1 MEIIDL
7 YLFNNKKELIDI
19 ISDGSL
25 IDNTQE
31 QHLNGLITH
40 TVSGVYTDSVEDAD
54 YFGLH
59 DIDDNGVFWR
69 YRIDTKNK
77 RDGKFTLDGTYELFD
92 DLKGKKIIT
101 DLRPYNYTAV
111 RALTALLEDTGWQVG
126 NVSSSKVGSS
136 NWYYINTLSA
146 FWDFLENWGV
156 EFKPRMV
163 SSQGKVIG
171 RYIDIAD
178 RISDD
183 YGKWYEYGSDLLTVE
198 AETDLTNIAT
208 AYYGR
213 GKGEEV
219 SSAEDNESGQAG
231 YGRKITFADI
241 VWSKANGK
249 PVNKPLG
256 QEFVELP
263 ELTELYGFEDGTPR
277 YDVVEFS
284 DIDDK
289 EELLQATYD
298 YAIENARP
306 KVQFKSTVNETDIA
320 ELGEVVTIIRDD
332 LNIRYKT
339 RIFKIKRSFFN
350 NKIKD
355 FEFGDELI
363 ISQAKSTK
371 QAQKAVQKQID
382 EANTFWLTALREA
395 ITDSFWN
402 EDGYNYDL
410 RVDNEY
416 GLPSGYYSFDRPI
429 DQNPTK
435 AIYMGAGKLL
445 IANSKDPNGEWIWET
460 ALDGDGIMADK
471 IVGYNSE
478 FVLSNW
484 NMNDSN
490 VYIDGD
496 GVKTTG
502 ANGDIGIM
510 NNRGE
515 FRSQSASDSNLYAL
529 MGGGRFQAWGDR
541 GSAFQLGAD
550 LKNNTVYDFD
560 GGLGISYN
568 NIFSIG
574 RYDDWSANSSL
585 DGRGGSLIPYLSI
598 MYDGNFNAQNDR
610 GQGEPNGYI
619 RIHKPVTIEK
629 SIYMGG
635 NNITQPYEI
644 SFYHGGRIYA
654 LSSTSDLRIQS
665 ANNISLR
672 TGGDVEKMRIDSS
685 RVYFYQDINMQ
696 GNGILE
702 QSDERLKGNFVDATT
717 RDSLGKFK
725 RLNFT
730 YFEWL
735 NESKKRPQGTQFG
748 VKAQEVMEIAPEWV
762 KLDADGYYTINVSKM
777 QMESF
782 KAIQQLENKNEKLQ
796 NEVAELTNEL
806 SELKELLKEKGV
818 I

>member
-19 ISDGSL
+19 ISDSYL
-25 IDNTQE
+25 IDNEQE

-59 DIDDNGVFWR
+59 DVDDNGVFWR
-69 YRIDTKNK
+69 YKVDTKNK

-111 RALTALLEDTGWQVG
+111 RALTELLNGTGWRVG
-126 NVSSSKVGSS
+126 NVSTSKIGYS

-146 FWDFLENWGV
+146 FWDYLENWGV

-163 SSQGKVIG
+163 FSQGKVVG

-219 SSAEDNESGQAG
+219 SSSEDNASGQAG
-231 YGRKITFADI
+231 YGRKINFADI
-241 VWSKANGK
+241 AWSKADGD
-249 PVNKPLG
+249 PVDKPLG

-263 ELTELYGFEDGTPR
+263 ELTGLYGFEDGTPR

-284 DIDDK
+284 DIENK
-289 EELLQATYD
+289 EELLQSTYD

-371 QAQKAVQKQID
+371 QAQKATQKQID
-382 EANTFWLTALREA
+382 EASTFWLVALREA

-445 IANSKDPNGEWIWET
+445 IANTKDPNGEWIWET

-515 FRSQSASDSNLYAL
+515 FRSETASDSNLYAL

-550 LKNNTVYDFD
+550 LKNNAAYDFD
-560 GGLGISYN
+560 GGIGVSYN
-568 NIFSIG
+568 NNFSIG
-574 RYDDWSANSSL
+574 RYDDWSANVTT
-585 DGRGGSLIPYLSI
+585 DGRGGDLIPYFSI
-598 MYDGNFNAQNDR
+598 MYDDNFNAQNDR

-619 RIHKPVTIEK
+619 RIHKPITMEQ
-629 SIYMGG
+629 SIYMAG
-635 NNITQPYEI
+635 NNISQPYEI
-644 SFYHGGRIYA
+644 NFQHGGRIYA
-654 LSSTSDLRIQS
+654 LSSTSHMRIQS
-665 ANNISLR
+665 ANHISLR
-672 TGGDVEKMRIDSS
+672 SGGDIEKMRIDSS

-702 QSDERLKGNFVDATT
+702 QSDERLKGNFVDAGT

-735 NESKKRPQGTQFG
+735 NESKKRPKGTQFG

-762 KLDADGYYTINVSKM
+762 ELDPDGYYTINISKM
-777 QMESF
+777 QMDSF
-782 KAIQQLENKNEKLQ
+782 KAIQQLENKNDKLK
-796 NEVAELTNEL
+796 NEVSELNNEL

>member
-40 TVSGVYTDSVEDAD
+40 TVSGVYADSVEDAD

-59 DIDDNGVFWR
+59 DVDDNGVFWR
-69 YRIDTKNK
+69 YKIDTKNK
-77 RDGKFTLDGTYELFD
+77 REGKFTLDGTYELFD

-101 DLRPYNYTAV
+101 DLRPRNYAAI
-111 RALTALLEDTGWQVG
+111 RALTVLLEDTGWQVG
-126 NVSSSKVGSS
+126 NVSTSKVGSS

-163 SSQGKVIG
+163 FSQGKVIG

-178 RISDD
+178 KISDD

-219 SSAEDNESGQAG
+219 SSAEDNTSGQAG
-231 YGRKITFADI
+231 YGRKINFADI

-249 PVNKPLG
+249 PVDKPLG
-256 QEFVELP
+256 QEYVELP

-277 YDVVEFS
+277 FDIVEFS
-284 DIDDK
+284 DIEDK
-289 EELLQATYD
+289 AELLQATYD
-298 YAIENARP
+298 YALENARP

-320 ELGEVVTIIRDD
+320 ELGEIVTIIRDD

-363 ISQAKSTK
+363 ISQAKRTN
-371 QAQKAVQKQID
+371 QAQKETQKKID
-382 EANTFWLTALREA
+382 EANIFWLTALREA
-395 ITDSFWN
+395 ITDTFWN

-410 RVDNEY
+410 RSENEY
-416 GLPSGYYSFDRPI
+416 GLPGGYYSFDRPI

-445 IANSKDPNGEWIWET
+445 IANTKDPNGEWIWET
-460 ALDGDGIMADK
+460 ALDGDGVMADR

-478 FVLSNW
+478 FVKSSW
-484 NMNDSN
+484 NEAT
-490 VYIDGD
+490 GG
-496 GVKTTG
+496 GVTITG
-502 ANGDIGIM
+502 AGVRSVNKSGSRVTMENGVISVRNHADVNLGFFGGHLLNPDATGTMTMTASLGTEMAFLSATSADGETYQRAMSIMSGGAEIDMFTTLDMNKNNLTDVTDIGFTGGHIKGSIVDSARYMTIDAGTGTSFDIAGVTRMSITSVVNIM
-510 NNRGE
+510 SGIDMRGNDI
-515 FRSQSASDSNLYAL
+515 ANVGKLTYNSDQRLKTNIKDTDIRAL
-529 MGGGRFQAWGDR
+529 DAIRNW
-541 GSAFQLGAD
+541 QL
-550 LKNNTVYDFD
+550 VSYDWLES
-560 GGLGISYN
+560 GEHVEIGLI
-568 NIFSIG
+568 
-574 RYDDWSANSSL
+574 
-585 DGRGGSLIPYLSI
+585 
-598 MYDGNFNAQNDR
+598 AQNS
-610 GQGEPNGYI
+610 P
-619 RIHKPVTIEK
+619 
-629 SIYMGG
+629 
-635 NNITQPYEI
+635 EI
-644 SFYHGGRIYA
+644 MTYNDE
-654 LSSTSDLRIQS
+654 SD
-665 ANNISLR
+665 
-672 TGGDVEKMRIDSS
+672 TYGIDAGK
-685 RVYFYQDINMQ
+685 QAMINT
-696 GNGILE
+696 L
-702 QSDERLKGNFVDATT
+702 
-717 RDSLGKFK
+717 
-725 RLNFT
+725 
-730 YFEWL
+730 
-735 NESKKRPQGTQFG
+735 
-748 VKAQEVMEIAPEWV
+748 
-762 KLDADGYYTINVSKM
+762 
-777 QMESF
+777 
-782 KAIQQLENKNEKLQ
+782 AIQQLDSKTSDEITRLKSQ
-796 NEVAELTNEL
+796 NAELKNGL

>member
-25 IDNTQE
+25 IDNEQE

-40 TVSGVYTDSVEDAD
+40 TVSGVYRDSVEDAD

-59 DIDDNGVFWR
+59 DVDDNGVFWR
-69 YRIDTKNK
+69 YKIDTKNK
-77 RDGKFTLDGTYELFD
+77 RDGKFTIDGTYELFD

-111 RALTALLEDTGWQVG
+111 RALTALLDGTGWEVG
-126 NVSSSKVGSS
+126 NVSTSKIGYS

-163 SSQGKVIG
+163 FSQGKVVG

-178 RISDD
+178 KISDD

-219 SSAEDNESGQAG
+219 SSAEDNASGQAG
-231 YGRKITFADI
+231 YGRKINFADI
-241 VWSKANGK
+241 VWSKANGD
-249 PVNKPLG
+249 PVDKPLG

-277 YDVVEFS
+277 YDVVEFD
-284 DIDDK
+284 DIEDK
-289 EELLQATYD
+289 AELLQATYD
-298 YAIENARP
+298 YALENARP

-320 ELGEVVTIIRDD
+320 ELGETVTIIRDD

-371 QAQKAVQKQID
+371 QAQKAMQKQID
-382 EANTFWLTALREA
+382 EASTFWLVALREA

-445 IANSKDPNGEWIWET
+445 IANSKDPNAEWVWET

-502 ANGDIGIM
+502 ANGDVGIM

-515 FRSQSASDSNLYAL
+515 FRSQPASNSNLYAL

-550 LKNNTVYDFD
+550 LKNNTDYDFD
-560 GGLGISYN
+560 GGIGISYN

-574 RYDDWSANSSL
+574 RYDDWSGSSST

-598 MYDGNFNAQNDR
+598 LYDGNFDAQNDQ
-610 GQGEPNGYI
+610 GQGDPNGYI
-619 RIHKPVTIEK
+619 RIHKPVTSEQ

-644 SFYHGGRIYA
+644 NFYHGGRIYA
-654 LSSTSDLRIQS
+654 LSSNSDMRIQS
-665 ANNISLR
+665 ANSLSFR

-735 NESKKRPQGTQFG
+735 NDNKKRPQGTQFG

-762 KLDADGYYTINVSKM
+762 KLDPDGYYTINMSKM

-782 KAIQQLENKNEKLQ
+782 KAIQQLENKNENLK
-796 NEVAELTNEL
+796 NEVAELKNEL

>member
-7 YLFNNKKELIDI
+7 YLFNSKKELIDI

-25 IDNTQE
+25 IDNEQE

-54 YFGLH
+54 YFGLQ
-59 DIDDNGVFWR
+59 DVDDNGVFWR
-69 YRIDTKNK
+69 YKIDTKNK
-77 RDGKFTLDGTYELFD
+77 REGKFTLDGTYELFD

-111 RALTALLEDTGWQVG
+111 RALTALLSGTGWEVG
-126 NVSSSKVGSS
+126 NASTDKVGSS

-163 SSQGKVIG
+163 FSQGKVIG

-178 RISDD
+178 KISDD

-219 SSAEDNESGQAG
+219 SSAEDNASGQAG

-241 VWSKANGK
+241 VWSTGNGN
-249 PVNKPLG
+249 PVDKPLG
-256 QEFVELP
+256 QEFVVLP
-263 ELTELYGFEDGTPR
+263 ELTELYGFDDGTPR
-277 YDVVEFS
+277 YDVVEFG
-284 DIDDK
+284 DIEDK
-289 EELLQATYD
+289 AELLQATYD

-320 ELGEVVTIIRDD
+320 ELGETVTIIRDD

-363 ISQAKSTK
+363 ISQAKSAK
-371 QAQKAVQKQID
+371 QAQKATQKQID
-382 EANTFWLTALREA
+382 EASTFWLVALREA

-445 IANSKDPNGEWIWET
+445 IANSKDPNGEWVWET
-460 ALDGDGIMADK
+460 ALDGDGVMAEK

-478 FVLSNW
+478 FVQSSWNAVNAFTQIDASGIKMLGSGTWRRTFLSPTGFRLFNGV
-484 NMNDSN
+484 DGSN
-490 VYIDGD
+490 
-496 GVKTTG
+496 KSG
-502 ANGDIGIM
+502 AIGYFKSSQDLEGLANPLNEDFMWQTQLRHAIGIGV
-510 NNRGE
+510 NETHLLTLGYQLPGAENADGYNPALTIDPQKNGQVTISTDAR
-515 FRSQSASDSNLYAL
+515 FNSNL
-529 MGGGRFQAWGDR
+529 Q
-541 GSAFQLGAD
+541 
-550 LKNNTVYDFD
+550 V
-560 GGLGISYN
+560 
-568 NIFSIG
+568 
-574 RYDDWSANSSL
+574 
-585 DGRGGSLIPYLSI
+585 
-598 MYDGNFNAQNDR
+598 DGNLTLPGGDTFTAY
-610 GQGEPNGYI
+610 NGLYLNTSYW
-619 RIHKPVTIEK
+619 TIQAK
-629 SIYMGG
+629 TGVRFFVGDQKKLHVGG
-635 NNITQPYEI
+635 NVELGTTLDMAGNVITGQSDYRLKKNIET
-644 SFYHGGRIYA
+644 
-654 LSSTSDLRIQS
+654 LNTSDLDK
-665 ANNISLR
+665 L
-672 TGGDVEKMRIDSS
+672 TGVRMVSYEWIDPE
-685 RVYFYQDINMQ
+685 RPEGTHIGFLAQELQEVYPEFITENTE
-696 GNGILE
+696 GILSINNSGLAMAHIHATQE
-702 QSDERLKGNFVDATT
+702 LNAKVDEHISNVDTEIAKLKAQIASLQEELALLKG
-717 RDSLGKFK
+717 S
-725 RLNFT
+725 
-730 YFEWL
+730 
-735 NESKKRPQGTQFG
+735 
-748 VKAQEVMEIAPEWV
+748 
-762 KLDADGYYTINVSKM
+762 
-777 QMESF
+777 
-782 KAIQQLENKNEKLQ
+782 
-796 NEVAELTNEL
+796 
-806 SELKELLKEKGV
+806 
-818 I
+818 

>member
-19 ISDGSL
+19 ISDSSL
-25 IDNTQE
+25 IDNAQE
-31 QHLNGLITH
+31 QNLNGLITH
-40 TVSGVYTDSVEDAD
+40 AVSGVYTDSVEDAD

-59 DIDDNGVFWR
+59 DVDDNGVFWR

-111 RALTALLEDTGWQVG
+111 RALTALLEDTGWEVG
-126 NVSSSKVGSS
+126 NVSTSKNGYS

-146 FWDFLENWGV
+146 FWDFLEKWGV

-163 SSQGKVIG
+163 FSQGKVVG

-219 SSAEDNESGQAG
+219 SSADDNASGQAG
-231 YGRKITFADI
+231 YGRKINFADI
-241 VWSKANGK
+241 AWSKANGD
-249 PVNKPLG
+249 PVDKPLN
-256 QEFVELP
+256 QQFVELP

-277 YDVVEFS
+277 YDIVEFS

-289 EELLQATYD
+289 AELLQATYD

-306 KVQFKSTVNETDIA
+306 KVQFKSTVSEDGIA

-371 QAQKAVQKQID
+371 QAQKAMQKQID
-382 EANTFWLTALREA
+382 EASTFWLVALREA

-410 RVDNEY
+410 RVGNEY

-460 ALDGDGIMADK
+460 ALDGDGVMADK

-568 NIFSIG
+568 NNFSIG
-574 RYDDWSANSSL
+574 RYDDWSGSSSN

-598 MYDGNFNAQNDR
+598 MYDGNFNAQNDQ

-619 RIHKPVTIEK
+619 RIHKGVTIEK

-654 LSSTSDLRIQS
+654 LSSTSDMRIQS

-672 TGGDVEKMRIDSS
+672 TGGDVEKMRIDNS

-702 QSDERLKGNFVDATT
+702 QSDERLKGNFIDAST

-735 NESKKRPQGTQFG
+735 NDSKKRPQGTQFG

-762 KLDADGYYTINVSKM
+762 KLDPDGYYTINMSKM
-777 QMESF
+777 QVESF
-782 KAIQQLENKNEKLQ
+782 KAIQQLEEKNEKLK
-796 NEVAELTNEL
+796 NKVAELDSEL

>member
-25 IDNTQE
+25 IDNVQE

-59 DIDDNGVFWR
+59 DVDDNGVFWR
-69 YRIDTKNK
+69 YKIDSKNK

-111 RALTALLEDTGWQVG
+111 RALTALLDGTGWEVG
-126 NVSSSKVGSS
+126 NISTDKIGYS

-163 SSQGKVIG
+163 FSQGKVVG

-219 SSAEDNESGQAG
+219 SSADDNESGQAG
-231 YGRKITFADI
+231 YGRKINFADI
-241 VWSKANGK
+241 VWSKANGD
-249 PVNKPLG
+249 PVDKPLN
-256 QEFVELP
+256 QQFVELP
-263 ELTELYGFEDGTPR
+263 ELTDLYGFEDGTPR
-277 YDVVEFS
+277 YDVVEFD
-284 DIDDK
+284 DIEDK
-289 EELLQATYD
+289 SELLQATYD

-371 QAQKAVQKQID
+371 QAQKDMQKQID
-382 EANTFWLTALREA
+382 EASTFWLVALREA

-410 RVDNEY
+410 RVGNEY

-429 DQNPTK
+429 DQDPTK
-435 AIYMGAGKLL
+435 VIYMGAGKLL
-445 IANSKDPNGEWIWET
+445 IANSKDTNGEWIWQT
-460 ALDGDGIMADK
+460 AMDGDGINASLINTGVLNAELVQVGLNNIYSWLQLTEQGLTMEGSGGWRRSTYGAES
-471 IVGYNSE
+471 IEYNGGYSGYNE
-478 FVLSNW
+478 DGKAGAIGIFRTNYYDDNIYSNW
-484 NMNDSN
+484 FEDQDTQRMNIAMAANYNYKLSLGYRDSETGNQRRYKTFMTFDPRYSGNNPTNLWYTPHEFYVNDNRVLKISDRLTVHAVLDMDGYEIENPSDVRLKTNIKDVDFDARQEILKAGNLKQYEWNKDIKKNVDKPDGEQIGLLAQENPFFANMESEDVHYLTISLNKQVN
-490 VYIDGD
+490 V
-496 GVKTTG
+496 
-502 ANGDIGIM
+502 M
-510 NNRGE
+510 
-515 FRSQSASDSNLYAL
+515 
-529 MGGGRFQAWGDR
+529 FQA
-541 GSAFQLGAD
+541 
-550 LKNNTVYDFD
+550 LKD
-560 GGLGISYN
+560 
-568 NIFSIG
+568 
-574 RYDDWSANSSL
+574 
-585 DGRGGSLIPYLSI
+585 
-598 MYDGNFNAQNDR
+598 
-610 GQGEPNGYI
+610 
-619 RIHKPVTIEK
+619 
-629 SIYMGG
+629 
-635 NNITQPYEI
+635 
-644 SFYHGGRIYA
+644 
-654 LSSTSDLRIQS
+654 
-665 ANNISLR
+665 
-672 TGGDVEKMRIDSS
+672 
-685 RVYFYQDINMQ
+685 
-696 GNGILE
+696 
-702 QSDERLKGNFVDATT
+702 
-717 RDSLGKFK
+717 
-725 RLNFT
+725 
-730 YFEWL
+730 
-735 NESKKRPQGTQFG
+735 
-748 VKAQEVMEIAPEWV
+748 EIA
-762 KLDADGYYTINVSKM
+762 DH
-777 QMESF
+777 
-782 KAIQQLENKNEKLQ
+782 ENTKQ
-796 NEVAELTNEL
+796 
-806 SELKELLKEKGV
+806 ELKELKETLKEKGV

>member
-1 MEIIDL
+1 MEVIDL

-19 ISDGSL
+19 ISDSSL
-25 IDNTQE
+25 IDNVQE
-31 QHLNGLITH
+31 QNLNGLITH
-40 TVSGVYTDSVEDAD
+40 TVSGVYVDSIEDAD

-59 DIDDNGVFWR
+59 DVDDNGVFWR
-69 YRIDTKNK
+69 YKIDTKNK

-111 RALTALLEDTGWQVG
+111 RALTALLDGTGWQVG
-126 NVSSSKVGSS
+126 NVSTNKTGYS

-146 FWDFLENWGV
+146 FWDYLEKWGV

-163 SSQGKVIG
+163 FNRGKVIG

-178 RISDD
+178 KISDD

-219 SSAEDNESGQAG
+219 SSAEENESGQAG

-241 VWSKANGK
+241 VWSKANGD
-249 PVNKPLG
+249 PVDKPLN
-256 QEFVELP
+256 QQFVELP

-277 YDVVEFS
+277 YDIVEFD
-284 DIDDK
+284 DIEDK
-289 EELLQATYD
+289 SELLQATYD
-298 YAIENARP
+298 YAVENARP

-371 QAQKAVQKQID
+371 QAQKAMQNQID
-382 EANTFWLTALREA
+382 EASKFWLVALREA

-429 DQNPTK
+429 DQDPTK

-445 IANSKDPNGEWIWET
+445 IANTKDPNGEWIWET

-478 FVLSNW
+478 FVISNW
-484 NMNDSN
+484 NMNGSN
-490 VYIDGD
+490 VYVDGD

-502 ANGDIGIM
+502 TNGDKAIM

-515 FRSQSASDSNLYAL
+515 FRSETASDSNLYAL

-550 LKNNTVYDFD
+550 LKNNAAYDFD
-560 GGLGISYN
+560 GGLGVSYN

-574 RYDDWSANSSL
+574 RYDDWSANVTT
-585 DGRGGSLIPYLSI
+585 DGRGGSLIPYFSI

-629 SIYMGG
+629 SIYMAG
-635 NNITQPYEI
+635 NNISQPYEI

-654 LSSTSDLRIQS
+654 LSSTSDMRIQS

-672 TGGDVEKMRIDSS
+672 TGGDVEKVRIDNT

-735 NESKKRPQGTQFG
+735 NESKKRPQGAQFG
-748 VKAQEVMEIAPEWV
+748 VIAQEVLEIAPEWV
-762 KLDADGYYTINVSKM
+762 KLDADGYYTINISKM
-777 QMESF
+777 QMDSF
-782 KAIQQLENKNEKLQ
+782 KAIQQLENKNEKLRT
-796 NEVAELTNEL
+796 EVAELNNEL

>member
-19 ISDGSL
+19 ISDSSL
-25 IDNTQE
+25 IDNEQE

-40 TVSGVYTDSVEDAD
+40 TVSGVYTDSIEDAD

-59 DIDDNGVFWR
+59 DVDDNGVFWR
-69 YRIDTKNK
+69 YKIDTKNK

-111 RALTALLEDTGWQVG
+111 RALTELLNGTGWQVG
-126 NVSSSKVGSS
+126 NVSTSKIGYS

-146 FWDFLENWGV
+146 FWDFLEKWGV

-163 SSQGKVIG
+163 FSQGKVIG

-178 RISDD
+178 KISDD

-219 SSAEDNESGQAG
+219 SSAEDNASGQAG
-231 YGRKITFADI
+231 YGRKINFADI
-241 VWSKANGK
+241 VWSKAKGN
-249 PVNKPLG
+249 PVDKPLG
-256 QEFVELP
+256 QQFVELP
-263 ELTELYGFEDGTPR
+263 ELTKIYGFEDGTPR
-277 YDVVEFS
+277 YDIVEFD
-284 DIDDK
+284 DIEDK
-289 EELLQATYD
+289 AELLQATYD
-298 YAIENARP
+298 YAIKNARP

-371 QAQKAVQKQID
+371 QAQKATQKKID
-382 EANTFWLTALREA
+382 EASTFWLVALREA

-416 GLPSGYYSFDRPI
+416 RLPSGYYSFDRPI

-478 FVLSNW
+478 FVISNW
-484 NMNDSN
+484 NMNGSN
-490 VYIDGD
+490 VYVDGD

-510 NNRGE
+510 NNLGE
-515 FRSQSASDSNLYAL
+515 FRSQTASDSNLYAL

-550 LKNNTVYDFD
+550 LKNNAAYDFD
-560 GGLGISYN
+560 GGLGVSYN

-574 RYDDWSANSSL
+574 RYDNWSANNTS
-585 DGRGGSLIPYLSI
+585 DGRGGSLIPYFSI
-598 MYDGNFNAQNDR
+598 MYDSNFNAQNDR
-610 GQGEPNGYI
+610 GKGEPNGYI
-619 RIHKPVTIEK
+619 RIHKGVTIEN

-654 LSSTSDLRIQS
+654 LSSTSDMRIQS

-672 TGGDVEKMRIDSS
+672 TGGDVEKMRIDST

-702 QSDERLKGNFVDATT
+702 QSDERLKGNFVDAST

-748 VKAQEVMEIAPEWV
+748 VIAQEVMEIAPEWV
-762 KLDADGYYTINVSKM
+762 KLDPDGYYAINLSKM
-777 QMESF
+777 QMDSF
-782 KAIQQLENKNEKLQ
+782 KAIQQLENENEKLK
-796 NEVAELTNEL
+796 NEVSELKNEL
-806 SELKELLKEKGV
+806 SELKELLKKKGV

>member
-19 ISDGSL
+19 ISDSSL
-25 IDNTQE
+25 IDNVQE

-40 TVSGVYTDSVEDAD
+40 TVSGVYADSVEDAD

-59 DIDDNGVFWR
+59 DVDDNGVFWR
-69 YRIDTKNK
+69 YKIDTKNK

-111 RALTALLEDTGWQVG
+111 RALTALLDGTGWQVG
-126 NVSSSKVGSS
+126 NVSTSKIGYS

-146 FWDFLENWGV
+146 FWDFLEKWGV

-163 SSQGKVIG
+163 FSQGEVVG

-219 SSAEDNESGQAG
+219 SSADDNESGQAG
-231 YGRKITFADI
+231 YGRKINFADI
-241 VWSKANGK
+241 VWSKANGD
-249 PVNKPLG
+249 PVDKPLH
-256 QEFVELP
+256 QQYVELP
-263 ELTELYGFEDGTPR
+263 ELTEIYGFEDGTPR
-277 YDVVEFS
+277 YDIVEFS

-289 EELLQATYD
+289 EELLRATYD

-371 QAQKAVQKQID
+371 QAQKAMQKQID
-382 EANTFWLTALREA
+382 EASTFWLVALREA

-574 RYDDWSANSSL
+574 RYDDWSGSSSN

-619 RIHKPVTIEK
+619 RIHKGITIEK

-654 LSSTSDLRIQS
+654 LSSTSDMRIQS

-672 TGGDVEKMRIDSS
+672 TGGDVEKMRIDDS

-762 KLDADGYYTINVSKM
+762 KLGPDGYYTINMSKM

-782 KAIQQLENKNEKLQ
+782 KAIQQLESKNEKLK

-806 SELKELLKEKGV
+806 SELKKLLKEKGV

>member
-25 IDNTQE
+25 IDNEQE

-59 DIDDNGVFWR
+59 DVDDNGVFWR

-77 RDGKFTLDGTYELFD
+77 REGKFTLDGTYELFD

-111 RALTALLEDTGWQVG
+111 RALTALLDGTGWEVG
-126 NVSSSKVGSS
+126 NVSTSKIGYS

-146 FWDFLENWGV
+146 FWDFLEKWGV
-156 EFKPRMV
+156 EFKPRMTF
-163 SSQGKVIG
+163 SQGKVIG

-219 SSAEDNESGQAG
+219 SSAEENESGQAG
-231 YGRKITFADI
+231 YGRKINFADI
-241 VWSKANGK
+241 VWSKSDGD
-249 PVNKPLG
+249 PVDKPLN
-256 QEFVELP
+256 QQFVELP

-277 YDVVEFS
+277 YDIVEFS
-284 DIDDK
+284 DIEDK
-289 EELLQATYD
+289 AELLQATYD

-371 QAQKAVQKQID
+371 QAQKAMQKQID
-382 EANTFWLTALREA
+382 EANTFWLVALREA

-410 RVDNEY
+410 RTDNEY

-445 IANSKDPNGEWIWET
+445 ISNSKDPNGEWVWET
-460 ALDGDGIMADK
+460 ALDGDGVMAEK

-478 FVLSNW
+478 FVKSSW
-484 NMNDSN
+484 NEAT
-490 VYIDGD
+490 GG
-496 GVKTTG
+496 GVTITG
-502 ANGDIGIM
+502 AGVRALNPEGSRVTLENGVVSVGNRAGVNLGFFGDHVLNKDATGTMTITASLGTETAFISATSANGVTYKRSMSIMSGASEIDMFTTLDMNKNNLKDVTDIG
-510 NNRGE
+510 
-515 FRSQSASDSNLYAL
+515 F
-529 MGGGRFQAWGDR
+529 
-541 GSAFQLGAD
+541 
-550 LKNNTVYDFD
+550 
-560 GGLGISYN
+560 
-568 NIFSIG
+568 
-574 RYDDWSANSSL
+574 
-585 DGRGGSLIPYLSI
+585 
-598 MYDGNFNAQNDR
+598 
-610 GQGEPNGYI
+610 
-619 RIHKPVTIEK
+619 
-629 SIYMGG
+629 
-635 NNITQPYEI
+635 
-644 SFYHGGRIYA
+644 
-654 LSSTSDLRIQS
+654 
-665 ANNISLR
+665 
-672 TGGDVEKMRIDSS
+672 TGGHIKGTIVDGSRYLTIDAGTGTAFDIAGVTRMSITSVVNVFSGIDMRGN
-685 RVYFYQDINMQ
+685 DIASVGKLTYN
-696 GNGILE
+696 
-702 QSDERLKGNFVDATT
+702 SDKRLKTNIKDTDIRALDAI
-717 RDSLGKFK
+717 RNWKLVSYDWLESGEHVEIGLISQDS
-725 RLNFT
+725 
-730 YFEWL
+730 
-735 NESKKRPQGTQFG
+735 P
-748 VKAQEVMEIAPEWV
+748 EVMIYNVESDIYGI
-762 KLDADGYYTINVSKM
+762 DAGKQTMINTL
-777 QMESF
+777 
-782 KAIQQLENKNEKLQ
+782 AIQQLDSETDDEISQLKAQVASLQ
-796 NEVAELTNEL
+796 DEL

>member
-31 QHLNGLITH
+31 QNLNGLITH
-40 TVSGVYTDSVEDAD
+40 TVSGVYTDSVEEAD

-59 DIDDNGVFWR
+59 DVDDNGVFWR
-69 YRIDTKNK
+69 YKIDTKNK
-77 RDGKFTLDGTYELFD
+77 REGKFTLDGTYELFD

-111 RALTALLEDTGWQVG
+111 RALTALLDGTGWEVG
-126 NVSSSKVGSS
+126 NISTDKIGYS

-146 FWDFLENWGV
+146 FWDFLEKWGV

-163 SSQGKVIG
+163 FSQGKVVG

-213 GKGEEV
+213 GRGEEV
-219 SSAEDNESGQAG
+219 SSAEENESGQAG
-231 YGRKITFADI
+231 YGRKINFADI
-241 VWSKANGK
+241 VWSQANGD
-249 PVNKPLG
+249 PVDKPLN
-256 QEFVELP
+256 QQFVELP
-263 ELTELYGFEDGTPR
+263 ELTKIYGFEDGTPR
-277 YDVVEFS
+277 YDIVEFS

-371 QAQKAVQKQID
+371 QAQKAMQKQID
-382 EANTFWLTALREA
+382 EASTFWLVALREA

-460 ALDGDGIMADK
+460 ALDGDGVMADK

-502 ANGDIGIM
+502 ANGDVGIM

-550 LKNNTVYDFD
+550 LKNNTAYDFD
-560 GGLGISYN
+560 GGLGVSYN
-568 NIFSIG
+568 NNFSIG
-574 RYDDWSANSSL
+574 RYDDWSANVTT

-619 RIHKPVTIEK
+619 RIHKGVTMEN
-629 SIYMGG
+629 SIYMAG

-644 SFYHGGRIYA
+644 SFNHGGRIYA
-654 LSSTSDLRIQS
+654 LSSTSDMRIQS
-665 ANNISLR
+665 SNNISLR
-672 TGGDVEKMRIDSS
+672 AGGDVEKMRIDST

-702 QSDERLKGNFVDATT
+702 QSDERLKGNFVDAST

-762 KLDADGYYTINVSKM
+762 KLDPDGYYTINMSKM

-782 KAIQQLENKNEKLQ
+782 KAIQQLENKNEKLT
-796 NEVAELTNEL
+796 NKVSELSDEL

>member
-59 DIDDNGVFWR
+59 DVDDNGIFWR
-69 YRIDTKNK
+69 YKIDTKNK

-111 RALTALLEDTGWQVG
+111 RALTALLDGTGWQVG
-126 NVSSSKVGSS
+126 NVSTSKIGHS

-156 EFKPRMV
+156 EFKPRMAF
-163 SSQGKVIG
+163 SQGKVIG

-219 SSAEDNESGQAG
+219 SSAEDNASGQAG
-231 YGRKITFADI
+231 YGRKINFADI
-241 VWSKANGK
+241 VWSTGNGN
-249 PVNKPLG
+249 PVDKPLG
-256 QEFVELP
+256 QQFVELP
-263 ELTELYGFEDGTPR
+263 ELTEIYGFDDGTPR
-277 YDVVEFS
+277 FDIVEFD
-284 DIDDK
+284 DIEDK
-289 EELLQATYD
+289 AELLQATYD
-298 YAIENARP
+298 YALENARP

-371 QAQKAVQKQID
+371 QAQKATQKQID
-382 EANTFWLTALREA
+382 EASTFWLVAMREA
-395 ITDSFWN
+395 ITDTFWN

-410 RVDNEY
+410 RVENEY

-460 ALDGDGIMADK
+460 ALDGDGVMAEK

-478 FVLSNW
+478 FVQSSW
-484 NMNDSN
+484 NGVNNSIR
-490 VYIDGD
+490 IDTD
-496 GVKTTG
+496 GLRST
-502 ANGDIGIM
+502 ANNGDWTLYHAGAISFGSSVRAGVYLEFADGNRNGISILNRENISNEISFDLRSDTRNTLNFGRRTDTSGYDFRIDHYQGTLVSFQGRDTKRYTFNLNSDNQMGAISMVAHGDTGYSGGSSYSIGYETADGATKGS
-510 NNRGE
+510 R
-515 FRSQSASDSNLYAL
+515 FYFSSASDLVWLSKETYN
-529 MGGGRFQAWGDR
+529 
-541 GSAFQLGAD
+541 D
-550 LKNNTVYDFD
+550 LQPLAVYDLQFRWGQSGRKSLKD
-560 GGLGISYN
+560 VLDYLSRAAGVDIN
-568 NIFSIG
+568 NI
-574 RYDDWSANSSL
+574 
-585 DGRGGSLIPYLSI
+585 P
-598 MYDGNFNAQNDR
+598 
-610 GQGEPNGYI
+610 
-619 RIHKPVTIEK
+619 
-629 SIYMGG
+629 
-635 NNITQPYEI
+635 
-644 SFYHGGRIYA
+644 
-654 LSSTSDLRIQS
+654 
-665 ANNISLR
+665 
-672 TGGDVEKMRIDSS
+672 DV
-685 RVYFYQDINMQ
+685 Y
-696 GNGILE
+696 
-702 QSDERLKGNFVDATT
+702 
-717 RDSLGKFK
+717 
-725 RLNFT
+725 
-730 YFEWL
+730 
-735 NESKKRPQGTQFG
+735 
-748 VKAQEVMEIAPEWV
+748 
-762 KLDADGYYTINVSKM
+762 
-777 QMESF
+777 
-782 KAIQQLENKNEKLQ
+782 
-796 NEVAELTNEL
+796 
-806 SELKELLKEKGV
+806 
-818 I
+818 